1 MKMRGFE
8 QLLHDVKLFEHR
20 LASPPTFYHHRQEYH
35 ATARRIAADVLR
47 LMRPVDTDAKE
58 WDRKIARILDRV
70 VSELLLG
77 GNGIIFGVTDPG
89 EAQEGTLD
97 PKATRRPSQVM
108 TYDNIKDWIR
118 AGIRGE
124 PGGKRITAIDDAVMQ
139 KKGIDGVAQI
149 VMKAY
154 YSSAADA
161 RYNRLRAAIQRYF
174 LGGKSKQSTPL
185 LDAVA
190 QAWLAHFTPAIHRD
204 LADYATRICR
214 EF

>member
-1 MKMRGFE
+1 MKMRGFKE
-8 QLLHDVKLFEHR
+8 LVHDVKLFEHR
-20 LASPPTFYHHRQEYH
+20 LASPPTFYNHRKEYH
-35 ATARRIAADVLR
+35 QAARKVAENVLR
-47 LMRPVDTDAKE
+47 LSRPVDTDAQE
-58 WDRKIARILDRV
+58 WDRKVERILERV
-70 VSELLLG
+70 ISELLIG

-89 EAQEGTLD
+89 ELKEGGLA
-97 PKATRRPSQVM
+97 PKATRSSSQTM

-118 AGIRGE
+118 AGIRGV

-139 KKGIDGVAQI
+139 KKGIDGVAQV

-154 YSSAADA
+154 YSSKADA

-174 LGGKSKQSTPL
+174 LGGKSKETAPL

-190 QAWLAHFTPAIHRD
+190 KAWIEHFTPVIRRD
-204 LADYATRICR
+204 LSDYADRICR